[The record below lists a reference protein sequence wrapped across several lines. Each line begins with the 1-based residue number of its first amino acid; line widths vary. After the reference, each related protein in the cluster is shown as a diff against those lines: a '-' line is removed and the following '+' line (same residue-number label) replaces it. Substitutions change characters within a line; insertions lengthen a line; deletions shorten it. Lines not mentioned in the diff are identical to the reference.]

1 MIARASVG
9 ATRYGASSTGLEG
22 LGVGGEVA
30 AAEPECYVDQG
41 DEGRDFDE
49 RAYYADEGFAGVDAE
64 DGDRDGDG

>member
-1 MIARASVG
+1 VN
-9 ATRYGASSTGLEG
+9 LEG

-30 AAEPECYVDQG
+30 AAEPEGHIDQG
-41 DEGRDFDE
+41 YQGGDFDE